1 MPRLHM
7 KRSLGSGRDVGAM
20 EAARRV
26 CCVSANKKLGRHRSS
41 WNDIEGRQVRAAAPR
56 AAQGANGRREVSGR
70 SRKSISSAKTAG
82 ARRPIGGERSTSN
95 ILVSLDPRTYRETRG
110 HAGSVMGTTSSDY
123 ATTTTSS
130 RAGRTRGRE
139 SRRSRQTRSPSRTV
153 GPGD

>member
-7 KRSLGSGRDVGAM
+7 KRSLGSGRDVEAV

-26 CCVSANKKLGRHRSS
+26 CRVSAYKKLGRYRSS

-56 AAQGANGRREVSGR
+56 AAQGADGRRGASGR
-70 SRKSISSAKTAG
+70 RRKSISRAKTAG
-82 ARRPIGGERSTSN
+82 ARKPIGGERSTSN
-95 ILVSLDPRTYRETRG
+95 ILVSLDLRTYRETRD
-110 HAGSVMGTTSSDY
+110 HPGSVMGTMSNEY

-130 RAGRTRGRE
+130 TAGRTRRLE